1 MSCVEQMKYK
11 LYLERTSFKDARDYI
26 EKNSEEVYYV
36 DPGYKIFK
44 DYYIIGVPPV
54 AMGVRGSEMLFTFV
68 KPCHGTFVMGIDSE
82 EEITR
87 LRENE
92 AEKIKK
98 SLKGGGLMGKTE
110 PGAKAASYSE
120 MYKK

>member
-11 LYLERTSFKDARDYI
+11 LYLERTSFKEAREYI

-54 AMGVRGSEMLFTFV
+54 AMGVRGNEMLFTYV

-92 AEKIKK
+92 KKKIEK
-98 SLKGGGLMGKTE
+98 SLKKGGLK
-110 PGAKAASYSE
+110 AKADSGPAPASYGE
-120 MYKK
+120 MWKK